1 MPEEYFDVAYI
12 NFDKAILHGR
22 ITTGRDEYG
31 CRTEAH
37 VEQVLTAE
45 QKRAIED
52 LNFKHQI
59 AMDKLLAS
67 FVDRASYASPGEAV
81 STSPSVGDTISQ
93 GSAGP
98 A

>member
-22 ITTGRDEYG
+22 ITAGRDEHG
-31 CRTEAH
+31 CRKEAS

-45 QKRAIED
+45 QKKQIED
-52 LNFKHQI
+52 LNFEHQI

-67 FVDRASYASPGEAV
+67 FVDRASLAS
-81 STSPSVGDTISQ
+81 
-93 GSAGP
+93 
-98 A
+98 